1 MTSPKPKLNLKS
13 GSASEET
20 KFHKLTISE
29 LTSRLHKAQQK
40 ISSDNTT
47 KKPATSVVSPRNS
60 LKSAVSPST
69 KASQAAP
76 QAKKPATPQFK
87 SPQPAKKESTNGNT
101 LNISATLKALDI
113 SGALKRLTPSPSQPA
128 KDKLVSKQP
137 SQSPKKEMPKGRSS
151 DISLNLKKLGPSPS
165 MPSMDK
171 LTQNSPRSPRKE
183 PASGSDTSRSLKVV
197 TSAPSMSA
205 IDKLMPKKSLSPKQP
220 VKKADLSASLTSK
233 ATTSSSPQLTPSSP
247 QQAPP
252 SPQQASS
259 TPQQAPPTPQPAQ
272 PSPQPGQS
280 TPQPAQSSPQ
290 PPPSPL
296 LTPTTPQSAQ
306 PSMPQQRISEDPQ
319 TKFDSMALPLSAPV
333 AYRLFKYFLSTF
345 EHTEILE
352 YKEIYCLGLKCQK
365 LQTYGVSFNNGFD
378 DENGDYNV
386 VIGDHLGY
394 RYEVIEILGKGSFG
408 QVVKVFDNKLKE
420 FLAMKIIRNKVK
432 FTKQAEDEVRI
443 LKLVRDNDPKDSYNV
458 VHMKDFFMFRKHLCM
473 GFEVLSSNLYDLLKT
488 ANFGGVNI
496 SIVRKIGFQ
505 IVQALKLLKTLDLI
519 HCDLKPENILLKPD
533 GSNDIKL
540 IDFGSACF
548 VNGKV
553 FTYIQSRFYRAPEIV
568 LGVDY
573 NEAIDIW
580 SLGCIIFELYTGYP
594 LFPGE
599 NETDLLLCMME
610 VLGIPPEK
618 FLEKASR
625 KRMFFDA
632 RNAPRIVPNSRGK
645 KRNPGSK
652 SIPELL
658 AGAEP
663 HFINFVERCL
673 TWYPNNRLT
682 VDEAVSH
689 PFFKEPIKRVRSQRP
704 NPNNLNHNRKTSL
717 GDHNP
722 APALKYNPLFPKN
735 TPHTT
740 KAADKGFTFN

>member
-1 MTSPKPKLNLKS
+1 
-13 GSASEET
+13 
-20 KFHKLTISE
+20 
-29 LTSRLHKAQQK
+29 
-40 ISSDNTT
+40 
-47 KKPATSVVSPRNS
+47 
-60 LKSAVSPST
+60 
-69 KASQAAP
+69 
-76 QAKKPATPQFK
+76 
-87 SPQPAKKESTNGNT
+87 
-101 LNISATLKALDI
+101 
-113 SGALKRLTPSPSQPA
+113 
-128 KDKLVSKQP
+128 
-137 SQSPKKEMPKGRSS
+137 MPNGRSS

-165 MPSMDK
+165 MPSTDK
-171 LTQNSPRSPRKE
+171 LTQNSPRSSLKE
-183 PASGSDTSRSLKVV
+183 PASGSDTSRSLKVL
-197 TSAPSMSA
+197 TSSPSMSA

-220 VKKADLSASLTSK
+220 AKKADLSASLASK

-247 QQAPP
+247 LQAPP
-252 SPQQASS
+252 SPQQASPS
-259 TPQQAPPTPQPAQ
+259 LQQAPPTPLQAPLTPQQAPPTPQPVQLTPQPGQSSPQPGQ

-280 TPQPAQSSPQ
+280 SPQPAQSSPQ
-290 PPPSPL
+290 APPSPL
-296 LTPTTPQSAQ
+296 LTPATPQSAQ
-306 PSMPQQRISEDPQ
+306 LTMPQQRISEDPQ
-319 TKFDSMALPLSAPV
+319 TKFDSMPLPVSAPV

-386 VIGDHLGY
+386 VVGDHLAY
-394 RYEVIEILGKGSFG
+394 RYEVIEVLGKGSFG

-420 FLAMKIIRNKVK
+420 FLAMKIIRNKAK

-443 LKLVRDNDPKDSYNV
+443 LKLVRDNDPKDTYNV
-458 VHMKDFFMFRKHLCM
+458 VHMKDYFMFRKHLCM
-473 GFEVLSSNLYDLLKT
+473 GFEILSSNLYDLLKT

-496 SIVRKIGFQ
+496 SVVRKIGFQ

-553 FTYIQSRFYRAPEIV
+553 FSYIQSRFYRAPEIV

-618 FLEKASR
+618 LLEKSSR

-632 RNAPRIVPNSRGK
+632 RNAPRVVPNSRGK

-658 AGAEP
+658 TGAEP

-704 NPNNLNHNRKTSL
+704 NANNLNHNRKTSAD
-717 GDHNP
+717 DHNP
-722 APALKYNPLFPKN
+722 VPALKYNPLFPKN
-735 TPHTT
+735 APHTT